1 MDILWILWTI
11 PAVIAVEGKLMFWFT
26 GSRRILAPTLEL
38 YTKTLALTLANFRF
52 RKGWEGVRIVSVSA
66 S

>member
-26 GSRRILAPTLEL
+26 GSRRILEPTLEL
-38 YTKTLALTLANFRF
+38 YNENARVDACNFFFLGF
-52 RKGWEGVRIVSVSA
+52 RKGWEGGDV
-66 S
+66 

>member
-26 GSRRILAPTLEL
+26 GSRRILEPTLEL
-38 YTKTLALTLANFRF
+38 YTKTLALTRANF
-52 RKGWEGVRIVSVSA
+52 
-66 S
+66 

>member
-26 GSRRILAPTLEL
+26 GSQSHPPADSGGLD
-38 YTKTLALTLANFRF
+38 KTLALALAIFIVK
-52 RKGWEGVRIVSVSA
+52 KGMERR
-66 S
+66 

>member
-26 GSRRILAPTLEL
+26 GSQSHPPADSRGLD
-38 YTKTLALTLANFRF
+38 KTLPNFIVKERNG
-52 RKGWEGVRIVSVSA
+52 KGIIVGASA